1 MCDGAGNAGFEQ
13 VAEIIGIQQEVVS
26 FVSVQVRTATTAEWL
41 DQIPTFGGHSTFAPE
56 TLDELLSGTRATID
70 EIGGS
75 FTMRYAALA
84 LTARRT
90 ADPAVTA

>member
-1 MCDGAGNAGFEQ
+1 MRLP
-13 VAEIIGIQQEVVS
+13 VAHAASAEVRGLLPSWS
-26 FVSVQVRTATTAEWL
+26 FVTVEWL